1 MMTFRKP
8 ALSVFA
14 SAAVAVTVIGMAV
27 MVAND
32 VQDLFAAAIVVSLF
46 AYLFWLVGW
55 HSAVRLGRDGVIVD
69 NLLVR
74 HVIPCEELAE
84 IGVGGGLVFRLRDG
98 QRVGS
103 VMFGESV
110 IGEILGYGY
119 TRSVAARMNAVRDEI
134 RANCDEDHLTRT

>member
-55 HSAVRLGRDGVIVD
+55 HSAGEQV
-69 NLLVR
+69 LLERCPGADV
-74 HVIPCEELAE
+74 LAC
-84 IGVGGGLVFRLRDG
+84 
-98 QRVGS
+98 
-103 VMFGESV
+103 FGE
-110 IGEILGYGY
+110 
-119 TRSVAARMNAVRDEI
+119 RSVEVSPSRRAKGEPYGARVSCGGENVRP
-134 RANCDEDHLTRT
+134 LGQKLL